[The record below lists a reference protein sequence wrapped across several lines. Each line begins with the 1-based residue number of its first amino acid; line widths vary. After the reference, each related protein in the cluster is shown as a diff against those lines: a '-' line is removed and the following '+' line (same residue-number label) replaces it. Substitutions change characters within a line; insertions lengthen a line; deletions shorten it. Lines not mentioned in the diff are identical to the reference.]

1 MKKIW
6 IYVVVVAMAIGG
18 YTVFRGGAED
28 SAEIEYRYA
37 PVAKGELIR
46 SISATG
52 QVVALT
58 SVDVKSKAGGKIVAL
73 AVEEGTIVKKGDL
86 IATIDPSDTQAVY
99 DQAAADLRSTQ
110 ARADQAR
117 KNYELQL
124 AQSATAIDDATVA
137 LASARSRL
145 ARAELE
151 AKRQPTLSTSSVNSA
166 TAALNAAKEAQTKYE
181 TVTAPQIRSDANGSE
196 RRTKAE
202 LDAAQA
208 EFERQTDLLKRG
220 YVSQAAVDR
229 AKSSLEAARSSYE
242 TAKQRLSTID
252 REIAAEKKTL
262 QLDVDRATA
271 SLSQA
276 NAGSSEVDI
285 VKQNLVEAR
294 QAVRQAEINLQQAR
308 DARITNDVRKSDI
321 QAATASTVRS
331 RVSVEN
337 AKVQLDSTTVV
348 APRDGVVTLK
358 YLEEGTIIPPGTST
372 FAQGTSIVQVS
383 DTSRM
388 FVECAV
394 DEADIGQVR
403 KGQRTRIV
411 TEAYPGRT
419 LEGIVERVNP
429 AAVTE
434 QNITAVKVRVEV
446 LQTNEMRLLPGLTAT
461 VEFLTMVKPGVLILP
476 SQAVVREGEMAYVRV
491 KGTGEGGDQKPVRK
505 EVKLGESGNEGIEV
519 VSGVVEGE
527 EVVVAELNLKELR
540 ETQQKMVEAM
550 QGGGLAGGQ
559 MGGRRPGQSRSTTG
573 GGARSGGAGG
583 SGAPSGGGGG
593 GGAPSGGGTPSGGGG
608 GAPSG
613 GGGAPSGGGGASSAG
628 GGGSAPSGGGGA
640 ASGGGGR

>member
-6 IYVVVVAMAIGG
+6 IYIVLVAMAIGG
-18 YTVFRGGAED
+18 YTVFRGGADE

-37 PVAKGELIR
+37 PVAKGELVR

-58 SVDVKSKAGGKIVAL
+58 SVDVKSKAGGKIVQL
-73 AVEEGTIVKKGDL
+73 AVEEGTRVKKGDL
-86 IATIDPSDTQAVY
+86 IATIDPSDTQSVY
-99 DQAAADLRSTQ
+99 DQAAAELQTAQ

-117 KNYELQL
+117 KNYQLQV
-124 AQSATAIDDATVA
+124 AQSGTTIDDATVA

-151 AKRQPTLSTSSVNSA
+151 AKRQPTMSNASVNSA
-166 TAALNAAKEAQTKYE
+166 TAALNSAKESQNKYD
-181 TVTAPQIRSDANGSE
+181 TVTAPQIRSDAAGAE

-208 EFERQTDLLKRG
+208 EYERQTDLLKRG

-229 AKSSLEAARSSYE
+229 AKSSLEAARAGHE
-242 TAKQRLSTID
+242 TTKQRLSTID
-252 REIAAEKKTL
+252 REIATEKRTL
-262 QLDVDRATA
+262 QLEVDRANAALNQATA
-271 SLSQA
+271 
-276 NAGSSEVDI
+276 GKSEIDI
-285 VKQNLVEAR
+285 VRQNLIEAR

-308 DARITNDVRKSDI
+308 DGKITNDVRKSDI

-331 RVSVEN
+331 RVSLEN

-358 YLEEGTIIPPGTST
+358 YLEEGTIIPPGMST

-394 DEADIGQVR
+394 DEADIGQVK

-411 TEAYPGRT
+411 TEAYPGKS

-446 LQTNEMRLLPGLTAT
+446 LQKEGMELLPGLTAT
-461 VEFLTMVKPGVLILP
+461 VEFLTMVKPDVLILP
-476 SQAVVREGEMAYVRV
+476 SQALIRDGDKTFVRIKGAGAEGSKKPVQKEVQI
-491 KGTGEGGDQKPVRK
+491 GDQ
-505 EVKLGESGNEGIEV
+505 GNDGIELI
-519 VSGVVEGE
+519 SGVAEGE

-559 MGGRRPGQSRSTTG
+559 MGGPRRPAAGGARPGGGATGG
-573 GGARSGGAGG
+573 GGARPGGAGG
-583 SGAPSGGGGG
+583 
-593 GGAPSGGGTPSGGGG
+593 
-608 GAPSG
+608 
-613 GGGAPSGGGGASSAG
+613 
-628 GGGSAPSGGGGA
+628 
-640 ASGGGGR
+640 GGR

>member
-6 IYVVVVAMAIGG
+6 IYVVVAAMAIGG

-28 SAEIEYRYA
+28 SAEIEYRFA
-37 PVAKGELIR
+37 PVAKGELVR

-52 QVVALT
+52 MVVALT
-58 SVDVKSKAGGKIVAL
+58 SVDVKSKAGGKIVQL
-73 AVEEGTIVKKGDL
+73 AVEEGTFVKKGDL
-86 IATIDPSDTQAVY
+86 IAIIDPSDTQAVY

-117 KNYELQL
+117 KNYELQI
-124 AQSATAIDDATVA
+124 AQSETAIQDATVA
-137 LASARSRL
+137 LAAARSRL

-151 AKRQPTLSTSSVNSA
+151 AKRQPTMSTSSVNSA
-166 TAALNAAKEAQTKYE
+166 TAALNSAKEAQSKYD
-181 TVTAPQIRSDANGSE
+181 TVTAPQLRSDAAGSE

-208 EFERQTDLLKRG
+208 EFERQIDLQRRG

-229 AKSSLEAARSSYE
+229 ARSSLEAARASHE
-242 TAKQRLSTID
+242 NARQRLSTLD
-252 REIAAEKKTL
+252 REISAEKKTL

-271 SLSQA
+271 ALAQA
-276 NAGSSEVDI
+276 NAGSSDVDI
-285 VKQNLVEAR
+285 VKQNLIEAR
-294 QAVRQAEINLQQAR
+294 QSVRQAEIDLQQAR
-308 DARITNDVRKSDI
+308 DAKITNDVRRSDI

-331 RVSVEN
+331 RVSLEN

-383 DTSRM
+383 DVSRM

-394 DEADIGQVR
+394 DEADIGQVK

-411 TEAYPGRT
+411 TEAYPGMV
-419 LEGIVERVNP
+419 LEGVVERVNP

-446 LQTNEMRLLPGLTAT
+446 ISKENMSLLPGLTAT
-461 VEFLTMVKPGVLILP
+461 VEFLTMVKPDVLVLP
-476 SQAVVREGEMAYVRV
+476 SQALIREGEKTFVRV
-491 KGTGEGGDQKPVRK
+491 KGAGPDGDKKPVRK
-505 EVKLGESGNEGIEV
+505 EVQIGEQGNEGIEV
-519 VSGVVEGE
+519 ISGVAEGE

-559 MGGRRPGQSRSTTG
+559 MGGPRR
-573 GGARSGGAGG
+573 
-583 SGAPSGGGGG
+583 
-593 GGAPSGGGTPSGGGG
+593 
-608 GAPSG
+608 
-613 GGGAPSGGGGASSAG
+613 
-628 GGGSAPSGGGGA
+628 
-640 ASGGGGR
+640 